1 VTTLQDA
8 ENLLRKF
15 LKHDES
21 KYQDYK
27 NRIAVRIYTEL
38 NKKRVEIG
46 KKKLDAEKLH
56 ELSHLVADRFL
67 IDFVKSKS

>member
-1 VTTLQDA
+1 MTTFDDA
-8 ENLLRKF
+8 QRLLKKF
-15 LKHDES
+15 LESDDS
-21 KYQDYK
+21 KYQYYK

-38 NKKRVEIG
+38 NKKRAEIG

-67 IDFVKSKS
+67 IDFVMTKS